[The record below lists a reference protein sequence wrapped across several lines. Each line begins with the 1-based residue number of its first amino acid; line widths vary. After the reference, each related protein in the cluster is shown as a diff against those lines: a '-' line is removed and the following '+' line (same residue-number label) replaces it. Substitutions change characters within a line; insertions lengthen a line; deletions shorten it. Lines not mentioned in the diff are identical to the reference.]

1 MKLFKEI
8 LHGHIIKYVVIRLL
22 FWDIS
27 SQLLDQCQG
36 VLWAAHLGSSLV
48 IATSYSSLV
57 IIATSSSSLVIA
69 NRHNY
74 RASSA
79 GVIYS
84 NYMVRNFIYFC

>member
-22 FWDIS
+22 FWDIC

-36 VLWAAHLGSSLV
+36 VLWAAHC
-48 IATSYSSLV
+48 
-57 IIATSSSSLVIA
+57 SSSLVIA